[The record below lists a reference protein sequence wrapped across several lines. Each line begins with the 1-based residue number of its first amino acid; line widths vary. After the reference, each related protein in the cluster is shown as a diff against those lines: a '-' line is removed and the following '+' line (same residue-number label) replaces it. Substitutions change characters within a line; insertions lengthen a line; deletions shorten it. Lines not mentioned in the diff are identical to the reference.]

1 MDSPSSA
8 RDNALLAALPE
19 AAYCRL
25 LPDLEATTLRVG
37 DVLFRRTGRP
47 SFAYFPTRST
57 VSLLYAADTA
67 GAMATAWPVG
77 REGMVGISLFLGV
90 QKLDNQADVQ
100 IGGTAF
106 RLPAP
111 ALLAEFRR
119 ASALQHLL
127 LRYVFALITQASQL
141 GVCNHYHSVE
151 QRLCRFLLRAFE
163 HVGGEQTDLTQG
175 RIAQL
180 LGVRRVSITHAAMSL
195 QSDGLIEYVRG
206 RVTLLDRNK
215 LAERSCVCAAIIAR
229 AFAAVTA

>member
-1 MDSPSSA
+1 MDLPSSA
-8 RDNALLAALPE
+8 RDNALLAALFE

-25 LPDLEATTLRVG
+25 LPDLEATTLR
-37 DVLFRRTGRP
+37 
-47 SFAYFPTRST
+47 
-57 VSLLYAADTA
+57 
-67 GAMATAWPVG
+67 VG

-175 RIAQL
+175 RIARL
-180 LGVRRVSITHAAMSL
+180 LGVRRVSIT
-195 QSDGLIEYVRG
+195 
-206 RVTLLDRNK
+206 
-215 LAERSCVCAAIIAR
+215 IAR